1 MESDPNF
8 RPVRDWHWRND
19 ARPKNDE
26 ERRDLFGRGM
36 GFFTNWLGKRV
47 TSNELWNQHF
57 KCQLLMNSDESGWS
71 LFDHCLVI
79 RSVALPLQTIAPCI
93 VHSYQR

>member
-26 ERRDLFGRGM
+26 ERWDLFGRGM
-36 GFFTNWLGKRV
+36 GFFYQLAWERGSK
-47 TSNELWNQHF
+47 LWNQDF
-57 KCQLLMNSDESGWS
+57 KCQLLINSDESGWS